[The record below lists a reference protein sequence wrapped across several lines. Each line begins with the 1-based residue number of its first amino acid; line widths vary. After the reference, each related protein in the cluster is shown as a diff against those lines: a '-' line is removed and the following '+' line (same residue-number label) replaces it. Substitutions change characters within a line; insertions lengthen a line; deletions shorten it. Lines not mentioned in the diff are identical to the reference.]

1 MHVVLLG
8 KGLEIGAGY
17 MKESQRTYLTVLDFV
32 SRNPLER
39 YVFLSCLFAFY

>member
-8 KGLEIGAGY
+8 KGLDIGAGY
-17 MKESQRTYLTVLDFV
+17 MKESQRTHMTVPGFL

-39 YVFLSCLFAFY
+39 YVFLLCLFVFD